1 MTSLRMLSVAAVLAL
16 SASVSL
22 AQNAKPAPAPEKA
35 AAAQPRDCD
44 KPRHDHGAD
53 KGTPT
58 PKSVRCAAEENKGKK
73 VSKAHDHN
81 KVHK

>member
-1 MTSLRMLSVAAVLAL
+1 MTPLRMLSIAAVLAL
-16 SASVSL
+16 SASMSL
-22 AQNAKPAPAPEKA
+22 AQNTKPAPTEKA
-35 AAAQPRDCD
+35 AAQTRDCD

-58 PKSVRCAAEENKGKK
+58 PKSVRCAAEENKGKT